1 VDVRQI
7 WLLQAV
13 SMEKERLKRDLTD
26 NEDSI
31 KTLQA
36 SLKKQADDCS
46 MKQEGL
52 GGIISLKGVSHEIFR
67 ALF

>member
-1 VDVRQI
+1 MSPFLLSLSQYSVDVREI

-46 MKQEGL
+46 EKQEAL
-52 GGIISLKGVSHEIFR
+52 GGII
-67 ALF
+67 